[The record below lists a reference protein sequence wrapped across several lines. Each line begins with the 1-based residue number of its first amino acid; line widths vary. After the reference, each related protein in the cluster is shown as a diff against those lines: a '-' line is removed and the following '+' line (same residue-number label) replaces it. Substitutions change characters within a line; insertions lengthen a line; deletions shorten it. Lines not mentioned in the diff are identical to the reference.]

1 MDGKRMKEIIGA
13 FFTNNGSEI
22 CKEIPEL
29 TDCKELKKQYEDQIN
44 KKGGCTPCR
53 KRSVTN
59 KFKKLIQSRIK

>member
-29 TDCKELKKQYEDQIN
+29 TDCKELKKTIRRSN
-44 KKGGCTPCR
+44 KQ
-53 KRSVTN
+53 KRRLYS
-59 KFKKLIQSRIK
+59 L